1 MKVIKAIWRLITPKL
16 WKLIWMVQLENLRFW
31 HLLQTPS
38 QVSNSSLKAFTMLP
52 RPNGIQKGQL
62 GLYII
67 NTDEGHMDAQ
77 VQNVPKWQLG
87 CCYSGSCCNHLAVV
101 VVSKECRYRI
111 FSLSKRDI
119 WWFWKVEF
127 KTFCSK
133 TGLTPPTPWAVVFN
147 FNDVLYSIGTKW
159 NPKRP
164 IGPL

>member
-1 MKVIKAIWRLITPKL
+1 MKVIKAIWELITPKL
-16 WKLIWMVQLENLRFW
+16 WKLIWMVQWGNLRFW

-38 QVSNSSLKAFTMLP
+38 QVSNSSLKAFTMLL

-62 GLYII
+62 GLCII
-67 NTDEGHMDAQ
+67 KTDEGHMDAQ

-87 CCYSGSCCNHLAVV
+87 CCYSRSSCNHLAVV
-101 VVSKECRYRI
+101 VVCGECRYRI

-147 FNDVLYSIGTKW
+147 FSDVLYSIGT
-159 NPKRP
+159 
-164 IGPL
+164 